1 MEREK
6 VRTMLSKEMVDSLDW
21 IDDLS
26 IEEIKS
32 LLVVDSRP
40 NVDPYAIHEITKQYL
55 DNLDR

>member
-1 MEREK
+1 
-6 VRTMLSKEMVDSLDW
+6 MLSKEMVDSLDW

-40 NVDPYAIHEITKQYL
+40 NVDPYTIHEITKQYL
-55 DNLDR
+55 NNLDR

>member
-1 MEREK
+1 
-6 VRTMLSKEMVDSLDW
+6 MLSKEMVDSLDW

-32 LLVVDSRP
+32 LLVVNSRP